1 MLSTNGKSNSGP
13 IVSLRNI
20 VKSFPVANDRVTVLH
35 DISLDIHQGEFV
47 SIVGPS
53 GNGKS
58 TLLNMVTGIDR
69 PSDGEVIVTGRAVH
83 EMSENELAKWRG
95 QEVGIIFQFF
105 QMLPSLSLAQNVALP
120 MEFAG
125 KFSRSERRERAMEL
139 LDMVGLADQA
149 VKLPGMVSGGQQQ
162 RAAIARALATDPP
175 LLIAD
180 EPTGNLDATTAGQVF
195 DLFIRLVEEQGKTML
210 MVTHDK
216 ELAGRIPRKIEIVN
230 GRIASDRVAND
241 QGVNDGRTQVET
253 PNAAVVS
260 EQKPGS
266 NGNGRLH
273 PGEKLNGS
281 YVANRSRV
289 LVGA

>member
-1 MLSTNGKSNSGP
+1 MFSNNGMKETQP
-13 IVSLRNI
+13 IVSLNNI
-20 VKSFPVANDRVTVLH
+20 VKRFPVGNDEVTVLQ
-35 DISLDIHQGEFV
+35 DISLDIHKGEFV

-69 PSDGEVIVTGRAVH
+69 PSHGEVIVTGRPVH
-83 EMSENELAKWRG
+83 AMSENELAKWRG

-120 MEFAG
+120 MEFAK
-125 KFSRSERRERAMEL
+125 KFGRSERRERAMDL
-139 LDMVGLADQA
+139 LEMVGLADQA
-149 VKLPGMVSGGQQQ
+149 NKLPGMVSGGQQQ

-175 LLIAD
+175 LLVAD
-180 EPTGNLDATTAGQVF
+180 EPTGNLDAYTAQQVF
-195 DLFIRLVEEQGKTML
+195 ELFMRLVEEQGKTML

-230 GRIASDRVAND
+230 GRIADDIRKHSELDLFNVAIEKMSAAP
-241 QGVNDGRTQVET
+241 GIVNVPAGKGANGAYM
-253 PNAAVVS
+253 P
-260 EQKPGS
+260 
-266 NGNGRLH
+266 NGNG
-273 PGEKLNGS
+273 
-281 YVANRSRV
+281 V